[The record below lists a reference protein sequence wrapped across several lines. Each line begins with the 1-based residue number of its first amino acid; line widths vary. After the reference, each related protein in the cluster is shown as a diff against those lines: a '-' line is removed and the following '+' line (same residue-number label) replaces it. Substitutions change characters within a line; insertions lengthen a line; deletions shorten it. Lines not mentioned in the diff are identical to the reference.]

1 MRIVRIEAIPIALPF
16 RERYRT
22 AAGEL
27 DRREMVLLR
36 LHADGG
42 QVGLGE
48 AVPLSLR
55 GGPSL
60 DRVRADLAACEPI
73 VAGASAAPSTFGA
86 PGEARGWI
94 HGLLSRCRAQGMGAQ
109 ALAALD
115 IALHDL
121 AGRISGLPLWQLL
134 GAGDIIPVRCN
145 ATIDAGEPD
154 AVAARAAAQL
164 AHGFRTFKVKVGLE
178 GEADA
183 KRIAAVRR
191 AIGAHALLRID
202 ANGAWSAG
210 EATERLADLG
220 RHELELVEQPCPD
233 AAGLAAV
240 RAATEIPVVADESVA
255 SADDAE
261 AVAEIGACDAATLKI
276 AKVGGL
282 LEALRIAA
290 ILPSYL
296 SSALDGPI
304 GIAAGLHLAQ
314 VLPRTGYATRFDHGL
329 ATLNMFSAT
338 YAPGDG
344 LDGPSL
350 LPPSAPGLG
359 VDVDEAR
366 LAELRIA

>member
-1 MRIVRIEAIPIALPF
+1 MRIVRAEAIPVALPF

-36 LHADGG
+36 LQTDGG
-42 QVGLGE
+42 HVGFGE

-55 GGPSL
+55 GGASL

-73 VAGASAAPSTFGA
+73 VAGASAAPPLSRVPVEIRT
-86 PGEARGWI
+86 WI
-94 HGLLSRCRAQGMGAQ
+94 HGLLSQCSAQGAGAQ

-134 GAGDIIPVRCN
+134 GAGDIVPVHCN

-154 AVAARAAAQL
+154 AVAARAATQL
-164 AHGFRTFKVKVGLE
+164 AHGFRTFKVKVGL
-178 GEADA
+178 GAEADA
-183 KRIAAVRR
+183 KRIAAVRG
-191 AIGAHALLRID
+191 AIGAYALLRID
-202 ANGAWSAG
+202 ANGAWSVP

-240 RAATEIPVVADESVA
+240 RAAADIPVVADESVA

-261 AVAEIGACDAATLKI
+261 AIAEIGACDAATLKI

-304 GIAAGLHLAQ
+304 GIAAALHLAQ
-314 VLPRTGYATRFDHGL
+314 ALPRGGYGSRFDHGL

-338 YAPGDG
+338 YAPVDG
-344 LDGPSL
+344 LDGASL
-350 LPPSAPGLG
+350 LPSSTPGLG
-359 VDVDEAR
+359 VEVDEAS

>member
-1 MRIVRIEAIPIALPF
+1 MRIVRAEAIPIALPF

-36 LHADGG
+36 LHTDGG
-42 QVGLGE
+42 HVGCGE

-60 DRVRADLAACEPI
+60 DRVRADLAGCEPI
-73 VAGASAAPSTFGA
+73 VAGASAAPPKSRVPIEIRT
-86 PGEARGWI
+86 WI
-94 HGLLSRCRAQGMGAQ
+94 HGLLAQCRAHGAGVQ

-115 IALHDL
+115 IGLHDL
-121 AGRISGLPLWQLL
+121 AGRISGLPLWRLL
-134 GAGDIIPVRCN
+134 GAGDIVPVHCN

-154 AVAARAAAQL
+154 AVATRAAAQL
-164 AHGFRTFKVKVGLE
+164 AHGFRTFKVKVGLGAE
-178 GEADA
+178 VDEQ
-183 KRIAAVRR
+183 RIAAVRR
-191 AIGAHALLRID
+191 AIGPHALLRID
-202 ANGAWSAG
+202 ANGAWRAP
-210 EATERLADLG
+210 EALERLAALG
-220 RHELELVEQPCPD
+220 RHDLELVEQPCPD

-240 RAATEIPVVADESVA
+240 RAAIGIPVVADESVA
-255 SADDAE
+255 SAAE
-261 AVAEIGACDAATLKI
+261 AEDVAEIGACDAATIKL

-304 GIAAGLHLAQ
+304 GIAAALHLVQA
-314 VLPRTGYATRFDHGL
+314 LPRGGYASRFDHGL

-338 YAPGDG
+338 YAAADG
-344 LDGPSL
+344 LDGASL
-350 LPPSAPGLG
+350 LPPSTPGLG
-359 VDVDEAR
+359 VEVDEAR
-366 LAELRIA
+366 LAGLRIA